1 MAQVTLNG
9 VEIYLDTRIETN
21 WQSVSK
27 LIPKGF
33 VCVAFVGSGNDIK
46 TRIKIGDGTKTFSQ
60 LDYIGGD
67 IDMADVNTAITTAL
81 VDYYTKSETYTKTET
96 DNAITAALS
105 SVWKLKGRANT
116 VADLPS
122 SGNKTGDIYLVGQET
137 DLNKP
142 EYYWTGT
149 AWEFMGQTMTIDLS
163 LDSASGNPVANS
175 VITAALNN
183 KVDKVSGKGLSTND
197 YTTAEKEKLAGIA
210 ENANY
215 TVVDSALSDGSTNP
229 VQNKVIKNALDGKIN
244 TTDTLILNCELS

>member
-9 VEIYLDTRIETN
+9 VEIYLDTRTETN

-27 LIPKGF
+27 LIPQGF

-46 TRIKIGDGTKTFSQ
+46 AKIKIGDGTKTFSQ

-67 IDMADVNTAITTAL
+67 IDMADVTTAITTAL
-81 VDYYTKSETYTKTET
+81 ADYYTKSETYTKTET

-105 SVWKLKGRANT
+105 SVWKLKGRVNT
-116 VADLPS
+116 VADLPA
-122 SGNKTGDIYLVGQET
+122 SGNKTGDIYLVGQEA

-175 VITAALNN
+175 AITAALNN